1 MGGVSIVVRSEAGQ
15 VVAST
20 ISTSASDRSMSGL
33 WEVSLLPGVYTIE
46 EIVPSGHV
54 QTYPETNGGIYRI
67 VFRQEGRYRLLSPRP
82 HWFTGLNFGNLS
94 TGDCPICPDYLVFQ
108 SDQGGLTPNIIR
120 TRFNGLWGTQLTKD
134 GSNVSP
140 IFNFPG
146 SQIAFASN
154 RDGDWEIYRM
164 NLDGSNQVN
173 VTNHSDGADLAPSWE
188 CFWIAFQSDRDGNW
202 EIYKTDP
209 SGSEQIR
216 LTDNPAADEHP
227 AWAPDSQRIAFTSN
241 RDGNWDLYV
250 MDQDGQ
256 NVERITDHPAIDRS
270 PTWSPDGQFIAFE
283 SNRDG
288 QFDIYKLNMA
298 SGEVTRLTETA
309 GGNTNPVWMPYCDHI
324 FFQSERDD
332 NQEIYR
338 MLDDGSEET
347 NIRKRPSA
355 ADALS
360 WWPE

>member
-1 MGGVSIVVRSEAGQ
+1 MAGP
-15 VVAST
+15 VAWRLYYAESGNAKNGTLIASGTVPALGAGESYT
-20 ISTSASDRSMSGL
+20 ISAPASEGTGNYIFKIYQRPGHPGQGVLWSNAIAFDADDCATPTSTPT
-33 WEVSLLPGVYTIE
+33 PGK
-46 EIVPSGHV
+46 PSECHV
-54 QTYPETNGGIYRI
+54 
-67 VFRQEGRYRLLSPRP
+67 
-82 HWFTGLNFGNLS
+82 
-94 TGDCPICPDYLVFQ
+94 CPGYLVFQ
-108 SDQGGLTPNIIR
+108 LDRGKNIPNIIR
-120 TRFNGLWGTQLTKD
+120 SRLNGLWGIQLTHN
-134 GSNVSP
+134 GANVSP
-140 IFNFPG
+140 TFNFPG

-164 NLDGSNQVN
+164 NRAGGNEVN
-173 VTNHSDGADLAPSWE
+173 VTHHSEGADLAPSWE

-250 MDQDGQ
+250 MDQDGR
-256 NVERITDHPAIDRS
+256 NVQRLTDHPAIDRN
-270 PTWSPDGQFIAFE
+270 PTWSTDGQFMAFE

-288 QFDIYKLNMA
+288 QFDIYKLNLA

-324 FFQSERDD
+324 FFQSERDN

-347 NIRKRPSA
+347 NIRKRPDV